1 MLYAVDFYHRH
12 ELSILRLQFGI
23 GVNIVAH
30 HFGPGIC
37 GCCQHHR
44 ERIVAQVASLAFI
57 KIDARHGRN
66 ASSSSS

>member
-30 HFGPGIC
+30 HFGTG
-37 GCCQHHR
+37 GSSLGQH
-44 ERIVAQVASLAFI
+44 
-57 KIDARHGRN
+57 
-66 ASSSSS
+66 